1 MGGKSSPST
10 LSVNST
16 KTISHRHGR
25 KVITINPQ
33 CQTISHR
40 HGRKVITINPQCQ
53 TISYR
58 HGRKVITINPQC
70 QFNQNDI
77 TQTWEE
83 SHHHQPSV
91 SNDITQTW
99 EESHHHQP
107 SVSNDITQT
116 WEESHHHQPSVSNDI
131 TQTWEESHHHQPSV
145 SIQPKRY
152 HTDMG
157 GKSSPS
163 TLSVKR
169 YHTDMGG
176 KSSPSTLS
184 VNSTKTISHRHGR
197 KVITINP
204 QCQFNQNDI
213 TQTWE
218 ESHHHQPSVSIQ
230 PKRYHTV
237 MGGKSSPST
246 LSVNSTKTISHR
258 HGRKVI
264 TINHQCQ
271 FNQNDIT
278 QTWEESHHHQPSV
291 SIQPKRYHTDMGGKS
306 SPSTLSVNSTK
317 TISHRHGRKV
327 ITINPQCQF
336 NQNDITQTWEESHH
350 HQPSVSIQPKRYH
363 ADMGGKSSPSTLSVN
378 STKTI
383 SHRHGRK
390 VITINPQC
398 QFNQNDITQTWEE
411 SHHHQPSV
419 SIQPKR
425 YHTDMGGKS
434 SPSTLSVN
442 STKTI
447 SHRHGRKVITIN
459 PQCQSNQNDITQTW
473 EESHHHQPSVS
484 IQPKRYH
491 TDMGGKSSPSTLSV
505 NSTKT
510 ISHRHGRK
518 VITINPQC
526 QFNQNDITQTSS
538 EAQSRNVRLC
548 LHDNIYI
555 TSLTH
560 INLPN

>member
-1 MGGKSSPST
+1 MVQEP
-10 LSVNST
+10 VNEW
-16 KTISHRHGR
+16 KE
-25 KVITINPQ
+25 NYQ
-33 CQTISHR
+33 QQTIDRESKSPPNEYWQ
-40 HGRKVITINPQCQ
+40 GRQ
-53 TISYR
+53 TITNCKLTR
-58 HGRKVITINPQC
+58 
-70 QFNQNDI
+70 
-77 TQTWEE
+77 EA
-83 SHHHQPSV
+83 SHHQLDADKGSKSLPTEYRQERQI
-91 SNDITQTW
+91 ITDW
-99 EESHHHQP
+99 
-107 SVSNDITQT
+107 
-116 WEESHHHQPSVSNDI
+116 

-184 VNSTKTISHRHGR
+184 VNSTKKISHKHGRKVITINPQCQTISHRHGR

-230 PKRYHTV
+230 PKRYHTD

-246 LSVNSTKTISHR
+246 LSVNSTKTISHS

-264 TINHQCQ
+264 TINPQCQ

-350 HQPSVSIQPKRYH
+350 HQPSVS
-363 ADMGGKSSPSTLSVN
+363 
-378 STKTI
+378 
-383 SHRHGRK
+383 
-390 VITINPQC
+390 
-398 QFNQNDITQTWEE
+398 NDITQT
-411 SHHHQPSV
+411 
-419 SIQPKR
+419 
-425 YHTDMGGKS
+425 
-434 SPSTLSVN
+434 
-442 STKTI
+442 
-447 SHRHGRKVITIN
+447 
-459 PQCQSNQNDITQTW
+459 
-473 EESHHHQPSVS
+473 
-484 IQPKRYH
+484 
-491 TDMGGKSSPSTLSV
+491 
-505 NSTKT
+505 
-510 ISHRHGRK
+510 
-518 VITINPQC
+518 
-526 QFNQNDITQTSS
+526 
-538 EAQSRNVRLC
+538 
-548 LHDNIYI
+548 
-555 TSLTH
+555 
-560 INLPN
+560 